1 MALIDYKA
9 PPDRELIGRTVL
21 CTPFRDRA
29 LVRRAVLCT
38 PFAERRAR
46 SDAPYLFTYTRERR
60 RPVPRLRDE
69 YFIARRLGS
78 IFISPV
84 PLFTS
89 MI

>member
-1 MALIDYKA
+1 MARIDYKISA
-9 PPDRELIGRTVL
+9 TTTDELVG
-21 CTPFRDRA
+21 
-29 LVRRAVLCT
+29 RAVLCT
-38 PFAERRAR
+38 PFAERRAWTDVPCL
-46 SDAPYLFTYTRERR
+46 STYTRERR
-60 RPVPRLRDE
+60 RPELRE